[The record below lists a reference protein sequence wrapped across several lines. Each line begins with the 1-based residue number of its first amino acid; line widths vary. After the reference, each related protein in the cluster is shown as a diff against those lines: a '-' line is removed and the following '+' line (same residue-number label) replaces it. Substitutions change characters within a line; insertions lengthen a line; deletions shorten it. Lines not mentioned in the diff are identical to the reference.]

1 MIKTKTYFH
10 SPPEQQSDEM
20 TQKVF
25 SVKLLLLLLLLLV
38 YYATQTQAEV
48 QANCGEDVSL
58 ECPGVDVT
66 SMTFLSVTWYKVNNK
81 GKKGIVRKYKEE
93 SVARLFGF
101 PRPAQ
106 FGEKLNLFLPNV
118 SPEDSGT
125 YECAISAPVG
135 GQNLY
140 PSVNLSVPVCV
151 TQADLL
157 TTKNVRNTTADQ
169 QCKKQEELPV
179 TWSIVGY
186 LAVGGGK
193 IVLSLFSIWVI
204 NKLSLRSSLQ
214 DEVEWTSGRSC
225 EILCLVLEV
234 KLQLTVNILPFR
246 LSL

>member
-1 MIKTKTYFH
+1 
-10 SPPEQQSDEM
+10 M

-81 GKKGIVRKYKEE
+81 GKKGIVRKYKKE

-151 TQADLL
+151 TRAAETIRMS
-157 TTKNVRNTTADQ
+157 TTKNLWNTTADQ
-169 QCKKQEELPV
+169 QCKKLEELPV
-179 TWSIVGY
+179 TWSIIGY
-186 LAVGGGK
+186 LAVGGSK
-193 IVLSLFSIWVI
+193 IVLSLISFWVI
-204 NKLSLRSSLQ
+204 HKLRLRSS
-214 DEVEWTSGRSC
+214 SPHR
-225 EILCLVLEV
+225 
-234 KLQLTVNILPFR
+234 KR
-246 LSL
+246 